1 MLDATFIRT
10 NDSGK
15 ELAKIQ
21 ETLRVPSPETP
32 ADMVRYARAMKLING
47 AVLLHQDLRSGN
59 ESRRFTR
66 HPDRKAVSSQC
77 AQIRLLR
84 VARD

>member
-47 AVLLHQDLRSGN
+47 AVLLH
-59 ESRRFTR
+59 
-66 HPDRKAVSSQC
+66 
-77 AQIRLLR
+77 IRICDQATNR
-84 VARD
+84 VGSLAIPIEKQ